1 MYAISISAFSFVVW
15 DRSNVQPHF
24 AGVELLFKRRHLL
37 LAELKVQGGCG
48 QALQWT
54 YWQVDGLP
62 SEVQE
67 PCIIR
72 QTHRAKRL
80 WRGQKQKPQA
90 DQTSTTDQS
99 TNGKILMITTYTIF
113 TPFLPFSLMPFIR
126 HDMTRHQWTFWTS
139 YVCNVTFHPEYDL
152 TLPMTFTYLSFKVQH
167 YAANPKS
174 YCNVEVINRMHKL
187 FMAKCNFL
195 TSEWRWFY
203 LASPK
208 SWMHRMSIYLGYC
221 FQYEVVNQVKC
232 TMCEYW

>member
-1 MYAISISAFSFVVW
+1 MYAIFVSAFSFVVW
-15 DRSNVQPHF
+15 DRSNVQPHL

-90 DQTSTTDQS
+90 AQTSTTDPS
-99 TNGKILMITTYTIF
+99 TNGKILMIARL
-113 TPFLPFSLMPFIR
+113 FLR
-126 HDMTRHQWTFWTS
+126 HSYHFLWCLLFAITRHQWTFWT
-139 YVCNVTFHPEYDL
+139 TFL
-152 TLPMTFTYLSFKVQH
+152 
-167 YAANPKS
+167 
-174 YCNVEVINRMHKL
+174 R
-187 FMAKCNFL
+187 NF
-195 TSEWRWFY
+195 SSWIPSNSIDW
-203 LASPK
+203 ASV
-208 SWMHRMSIYLGYC
+208 S
-221 FQYEVVNQVKC
+221 
-232 TMCEYW
+232 